1 MSVQMKL
8 MMERINDEGVT
19 IRYQNGE
26 KKTNG
31 DIKSL
36 LMLKR
41 TIHSSSST
49 QHGSNNTTNSRKMI
63 LSLSMMA
70 LKTPSYTM
78 NYILDYYSQI
88 KSKKIITSKK
98 VTKTYQFVVEKIIN
112 NEGSDYYYNHN
123 RAMHVIAF
131 IERYCKHSKGIL
143 AGKPFLLSLRQKAQ
157 LSVAFGILSKE
168 TELRK
173 YTKVVEI
180 VARKNGKSTLAS
192 AWLDFTWWLLTMKAV
207 QKYMQSQPSETK
219 LRLFGMKP
227 KRMVNKSPSLKKTN

>member
-1 MSVQMKL
+1 
-8 MMERINDEGVT
+8 
-19 IRYQNGE
+19 
-26 KKTNG
+26 
-31 DIKSL
+31 
-36 LMLKR
+36 
-41 TIHSSSST
+41 
-49 QHGSNNTTNSRKMI
+49 
-63 LSLSMMA
+63 
-70 LKTPSYTM
+70 M

-192 AWLDFTWWLLTMKAV
+192 AGWTLLDDC
-207 QKYMQSQPSETK
+207 
-219 LRLFGMKP
+219 R
-227 KRMVNKSPSLKKTN
+227 R